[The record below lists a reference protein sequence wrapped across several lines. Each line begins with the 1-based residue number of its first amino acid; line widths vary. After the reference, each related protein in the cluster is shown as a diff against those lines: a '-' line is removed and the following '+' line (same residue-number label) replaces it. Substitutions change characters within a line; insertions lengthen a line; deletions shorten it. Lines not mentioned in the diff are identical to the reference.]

1 MNGGMTIKE
10 RARIWLG
17 EPLIHFLLAGL
28 AVFAFSAWRG
38 EPVDLAS
45 RTIEIG
51 EEQTQR
57 LAEQFALVWRRPPTP
72 SEIDGLIRDHI
83 KEEVYYREALR
94 LGLEADDP
102 IIRRRLRSKMEFLAA
117 SEAESVIPDD
127 STLQAW
133 LDRQAAHYAV
143 GNKYS
148 FDQIYLG
155 QDDVRT
161 AEVAALKLAL
171 EQGNGWQKMGTSIS
185 LPGSLEQA
193 EAKQIDREFGDGFAA
208 SMTQL
213 EPGKWSGPVASGF
226 GTHLVRLRQAVPG
239 RKPLLAEVRQRVE
252 NDWRAATAK
261 EREAR
266 AYQALLDGYDIRI
279 AKP

>member
-1 MNGGMTIKE
+1 MVGGMTIKE
-10 RARIWLG
+10 RGRVWLR

-38 EPVDLAS
+38 EPVDPAS

-51 EEQTQR
+51 EEQTR
-57 LAEQFALVWRRPPTP
+57 MLAEQFAQVWRRPPTP
-72 SEIDGLIRDHI
+72 SEIDGLIREHI

-102 IIRRRLRSKMEFLAA
+102 VIRRRLRSKMEFLAA
-117 SEAESVIPDD
+117 SEAESAIPDD
-127 STLQAW
+127 GTLQAW
-133 LDRQAAHYAV
+133 LDRQAARYAV
-143 GNKYS
+143 GTKYS

-155 QDDVRT
+155 PDDGGT
-161 AEVAALKLAL
+161 AKVAALKLAV
-171 EQGNGWQKMGTSIS
+171 EQGNKWQRKGASIS
-185 LPGSLEQA
+185 LPHSLEQA
-193 EAKQIDREFGDGFAA
+193 DPKQIAREFGDGFATSIA
-208 SMTQL
+208 RL

-226 GTHLVRLRQAVPG
+226 GTHLVRLRRATQG
-239 RKPLLAEVRQRVE
+239 RKPALAEVRQQVE

-261 EREAR
+261 ERENR

>member
-10 RARIWLG
+10 RGRIWLR
-17 EPLIHFLLAGL
+17 EPLVHFLLAGF

-38 EPVDLAS
+38 EPVDPAS

-51 EEQTQR
+51 EDQTQR
-57 LAEQFALVWRRPPTP
+57 LAEQFAQVWRRPPTP
-72 SEIDGLIRDHI
+72 GEIDGLIREHI

-117 SEAESVIPDD
+117 SEAESAVPDD
-127 STLQAW
+127 RMLQAW
-133 LDRQAAHYAV
+133 LDRHAALYAV
-143 GNKYS
+143 GTKYS

-155 QDDVRT
+155 QDNGGM
-161 AEVAALKLAL
+161 AEVTALKLAL
-171 EQGNGWQKMGTSIS
+171 EQGNEWQNMGTSIS
-185 LPGSLEQA
+185 LPRSLELA
-193 EAKQIDREFGDGFAA
+193 EAKQIAREFGDGFAA
-208 SMTQL
+208 SIGRL

-239 RKPLLAEVRQRVE
+239 RKPLLAEIRQLVE

-261 EREAR
+261 EREAK